1 MRSSPEKHYQGRI
14 TKVVRLWRHARG
26 NYMQINQLIHSRFS
40 GNPRH
45 LFTILL
51 GMIATVT
58 LSGCAFLQPQPD
70 PTRFYVLTGPHAL
83 TTNATEGQI
92 ERWRLGL
99 RLAEAPAYLQTKF
112 MVVRTGTN
120 EIHFAEF
127 DRWAEP
133 LDAGIS
139 RVMKETLSSASNVA
153 SVTANSHG
161 EDTLDYEIMVRVLAC
176 EGVRAENGNG
186 SIRFTMLWETWSRGT
201 NSTLLK
207 RGAFT
212 ASPGSWDGKDYGAL
226 ALALSE
232 AISAGSKMLAADL
245 PGEPVLTNKSKS
257 KISEP

>member
-1 MRSSPEKHYQGRI
+1 MSLIPIISFQTFAISRRVFALLLVVIAAGALSS
-14 TKVVRLWRHARG
+14 
-26 NYMQINQLIHSRFS
+26 
-40 GNPRH
+40 
-45 LFTILL
+45 
-51 GMIATVT
+51 
-58 LSGCAFLQPQPD
+58 CAFLQPHAD
-70 PTRFYVLTGPHAL
+70 PTKFYLL
-83 TTNATEGQI
+83 TTPDASSQPATNNKLASYK
-92 ERWRLGL
+92 LGL
-99 RLAEAPAYLQTKF
+99 RSIEMPAYLQSKL

-245 PGEPVLTNKSKS
+245 PGEPGLTNKSKS